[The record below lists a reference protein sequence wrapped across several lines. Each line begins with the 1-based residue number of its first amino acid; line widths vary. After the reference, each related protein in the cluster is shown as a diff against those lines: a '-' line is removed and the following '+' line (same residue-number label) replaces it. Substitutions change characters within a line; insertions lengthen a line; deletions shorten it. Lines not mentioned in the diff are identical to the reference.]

1 MSDNIHLLILNGKKN
16 NLSRFQ
22 VLNEMINIDI
32 DIDSPVVQ
40 LGLEH
45 PFRLSFQLVLAYPE
59 MIGIGRNKCYH
70 SRNLDESEKP
80 LKRSPV
86 HLVKN
91 RDGDFS

>member
-1 MSDNIHLLILNGKKN
+1 MSGNIHLLILNGKKI

-32 DIDSPVVQ
+32 DSPVVQ

-45 PFRLSFQLVLAYPE
+45 LFRLSFQLVLAYPE